1 MSRFQVQAWLAKGT
15 PGLDRATLRR
25 QRPLDFDGVEEL
37 PAEALTKLTDALGA
51 TDIDALLEWIEP
63 SELNEKLQQQLLETT
78 RRTLPEIQAV
88 EEAVIRLRG
97 GDATLPIHVIVPNHL
112 LGVWLSRSI
121 FAETG
126 HFAIDF
132 VLPHE
137 LAWRI
142 AAPHELPKGR
152 APAPEYADQALL
164 LDAVA
169 EVVEEEETPDY
180 LVEASKTAGFVP
192 AALAT
197 LQELE
202 NVGLP
207 AEALEQHAS
216 ETADPARLELLAR
229 LMRARRKRLEK
240 NALLDRPQLYRAAA
254 AALPSPVLGGVV
266 VCGRHN
272 FAPAAQEFLTTLKQN
287 VGVEFLAE
295 DVPDDV
301 VPRHGS
307 RAQLLRDR
315 LGLPKSRAAAEP
327 RSALE
332 RVQQR
337 LFRRSDAGTT
347 ESLDPSL
354 TFLSAAGQGLE
365 AVEIAR
371 RILRAADE
379 GLRFEEIAL
388 LSRNARPYSAHF
400 ASAFDRAGIPG
411 YFFEGTPQLDPAAR
425 GLWLL
430 LDLLGT
436 SLERGRV
443 MEFLTTALAP
453 WDALFGAGAAISPAR
468 WDRLSGRAGIV
479 SGLTMW
485 RARLDDA
492 IERAESIEDES
503 WRERDTALA
512 KTLRRVIERLAADLA
527 AFPKEG
533 GWSEFLDATLQ
544 LLESWNRAPERT
556 AGRLE
561 TVLRPLARFAPRPTR
576 DEFLA
581 RVRSL
586 LATQTY
592 SEGELGAGRVF
603 VGSIAAARGVRF
615 RLVFVAGLVERVFPG
630 VVRPDPLLLDDERA
644 SLSPA
649 LRTTLDGYE
658 DERLLLVDAA
668 KAATERLVLS
678 YPRFDGETGREQV
691 PSSFLT
697 LAAEAALGR
706 RVSAGD
712 MLRLA
717 EAGET
722 SLGRPHPRDAGHAVD
737 LLERDLALV
746 ASGERGTA
754 SHLARA
760 DTFVARS
767 LALETAQWKADLT
780 PFDGI
785 VDIEANASI
794 LERLAVTNGSK
805 SATQLETLSQ
815 CPYKYLLRRGFKL
828 YEWDE
833 PDRAYQ
839 LEGKDYGTIF
849 HDVMEA
855 LFSELH
861 EVGSLPISAA
871 ALDQARTRARELLDV
886 ELERVRATGE
896 IVHPALLEPT
906 AARLWAD
913 IRAAD
918 ESCTLQREVRAA
930 DEWTPGAF
938 ELHFKDVGNRV
949 C

>member
-1 MSRFQVQAWLAKGT
+1 M
-15 PGLDRATLRR
+15 
-25 QRPLDFDGVEEL
+25 
-37 PAEALTKLTDALGA
+37 
-51 TDIDALLEWIEP
+51 
-63 SELNEKLQQQLLETT
+63 
-78 RRTLPEIQAV
+78 
-88 EEAVIRLRG
+88 
-97 GDATLPIHVIVPNHL
+97 
-112 LGVWLSRSI
+112 
-121 FAETG
+121 
-126 HFAIDF
+126 
-132 VLPHE
+132 
-137 LAWRI
+137 
-142 AAPHELPKGR
+142 
-152 APAPEYADQALL
+152 
-164 LDAVA
+164 
-169 EVVEEEETPDY
+169 
-180 LVEASKTAGFVP
+180 
-192 AALAT
+192 
-197 LQELE
+197 E

-287 VGVEFLAE
+287 VGVEFPGRGRARRCRPASRLSSATA
-295 DVPDDV
+295 
-301 VPRHGS
+301 PRPPRPAQEPGRC
-307 RAQLLRDR
+307 RA
-315 LGLPKSRAAAEP
+315 

-544 LLESWNRAPERT
+544 LLESRNRAPERT

-794 LERLAVTNGSK
+794 LERLAVTNGSQVRDT
-805 SATQLETLSQ
+805 ARDTEPVPVQIPFAQRLQ
-815 CPYKYLLRRGFKL
+815 ALR
-828 YEWDE
+828 
-833 PDRAYQ
+833 
-839 LEGKDYGTIF
+839 
-849 HDVMEA
+849 
-855 LFSELH
+855 
-861 EVGSLPISAA
+861 VG
-871 ALDQARTRARELLDV
+871 
-886 ELERVRATGE
+886 
-896 IVHPALLEPT
+896 
-906 AARLWAD
+906 
-913 IRAAD
+913 
-918 ESCTLQREVRAA
+918 
-930 DEWTPGAF
+930 
-938 ELHFKDVGNRV
+938 
-949 C
+949 